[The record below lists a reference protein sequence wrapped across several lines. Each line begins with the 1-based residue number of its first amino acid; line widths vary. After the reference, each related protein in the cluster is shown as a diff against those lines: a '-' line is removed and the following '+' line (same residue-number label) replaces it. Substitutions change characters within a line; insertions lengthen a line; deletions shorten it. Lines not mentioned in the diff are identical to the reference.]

1 MLTGRTALVVGGSR
15 GIGAA
20 IAERLSR
27 DGADVALTFR
37 DAAGR
42 ADDVVRRIQDT
53 GRRGLAI
60 RADSAEP
67 DEVVAAVERAAAE
80 FGRIDILVNNAGIYP
95 VGPIDTVSPAD
106 VDRIFAIHVRAVVV
120 ATQAALRHMPEGGR
134 IITIGS
140 NLAERVPYPGVAL
153 YAASKAAL
161 VGLTRGLARDLGP
174 RGITVVLVHAGSTD
188 TEMNPAVGPEA
199 DAERALIALG
209 RYNEPADVA
218 LTVAHLAGEAGRNI
232 TGTTITIDGG
242 FAA

>member
-1 MLTGRTALVVGGSR
+1 MLTGRTALVMGGSR

-42 ADDVVRRIQDT
+42 ADDVVRRIQDA

-67 DEVVAAVERAAAE
+67 EEVVAAVERAAAE

-120 ATQAALRHMPEGGR
+120 ATQAALRHMPADGR

-174 RGITVVLVHAGSTD
+174 RGITVVVVHAGSTD
-188 TEMNPAVGPEA
+188 TEMNPAVGPEV

-209 RYNEPADVA
+209 RYNEPTDVA